1 MEIGDLGELFGYLA
15 VAMCGFAAFRYV
27 LKWFFKTYGK
37 WVKEHTKFHPLLLK
51 VMDLNKKL
59 HPWIGLAAAVFV
71 VAHFTTQ
78 FIIQGYQSPS
88 GLISAS
94 LMVIQVAGGF
104 AGQYLMKKPRP
115 KWWLWLHRGITVAL
129 ITGLAIHILG

>member
-15 VAMCGFAAFRYV
+15 VAMFAFAAFRYV
-27 LKWFFKTYGK
+27 LKWFFKTYGT
-37 WVKEHTKFHPLLLK
+37 WVKEHTKLHPLLLK

-59 HPWIGLAAAVFV
+59 HPWIGLAAAIFV
-71 VAHFTTQ
+71 ISHFTTQ

-94 LMVIQVAGGF
+94 LMVVQVAGGF

-115 KWWLWLHRGITVAL
+115 KWWLWVHRGITVAL
-129 ITGLAIHILG
+129 IMGLAIHILG

>member
-15 VAMCGFAAFRYV
+15 VAMFAFAAFQYV

-37 WVKEHTKFHPLLLK
+37 WVKEHTKLHPLLLK

-59 HPWIGLAAAVFV
+59 HPWIGLAAAIFV
-71 VAHFTTQ
+71 ISHFTTQ

-115 KWWLWLHRGITVAL
+115 KWWLWVHRGITVAL

>member
-15 VAMCGFAAFRYV
+15 VAMFAFAAFRYV

-37 WVKEHTKFHPLLLK
+37 WVKEHTKLHPLLLK

-59 HPWIGLAAAVFV
+59 HPWIGLAAAIFV
-71 VAHFTTQ
+71 ISHFTTQ

-94 LMVIQVAGGF
+94 LMIVQVAGGF

-115 KWWLWLHRGITVAL
+115 KWWLWVHRGITVAL
-129 ITGLAIHILG
+129 IMGLAIHILG

>member
-1 MEIGDLGELFGYLA
+1 MKIGDLGELFGYLA
-15 VAMCGFAAFRYV
+15 VAMFGFAAFRYV

-37 WVKEHTKFHPLLLK
+37 WVKEHTKLHPLLLK
-51 VMDLNKKL
+51 IMDLNKKL
-59 HPWIGLAAAVFV
+59 HPWVGLAAAIFV
-71 VAHFTTQ
+71 ISHFTTQ

-94 LMVIQVAGGF
+94 LMVVQVAGGF

-115 KWWLWLHRGITVAL
+115 KWWLWVHRSITVAL
-129 ITGLAIHILG
+129 ILGLAIHILG